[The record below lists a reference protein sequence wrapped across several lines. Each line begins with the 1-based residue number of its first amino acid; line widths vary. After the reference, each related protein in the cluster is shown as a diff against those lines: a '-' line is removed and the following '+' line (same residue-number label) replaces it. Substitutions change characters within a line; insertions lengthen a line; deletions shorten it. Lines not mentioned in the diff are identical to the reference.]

1 MASKPK
7 SASPKKSRLAIM
19 FADIS
24 GSTQLYER
32 LGDAAARGMVQE
44 CLNDMSEVVKNHKGV
59 PVGTIGD
66 EILCTFANV
75 HQAVAAACEM
85 HRLLPGSTNKD
96 DLPSKQGSLS
106 IRVGLHYG
114 SALREA
120 GDIFGDAV
128 NVAARMVAQAKAGQI
143 ITTRVT
149 VEKLPVDLQATTRL
163 IDRAPIKGKKEE
175 MELYEVIWQAD
186 EITRLATG
194 VIGEETPSVKLHV
207 RYHDREIELDRD
219 RPSLT
224 LGRSET
230 ADVCVDETL
239 ASRQHV
245 RFELRHGKY
254 FITDQSTNGTHV
266 RVQGRPDTFLRR
278 ETMLLSGNGMIS
290 LGRPFA
296 ENPAEVVYFTHEP

>member
-32 LGDAAARGMVQE
+32 LGDAAARRMVQE

-59 PVGTIGD
+59 LVGTIGD

-75 HQAVAAACEM
+75 QQAVAAACEM

-114 SALREA
+114 SALRES

-175 MELYEVIWQAD
+175 IELYEVIWQAD

-194 VIGEETPSVKLHV
+194 AIGEETPSAKLRV
-207 RYHDREIELDRD
+207 RYQDREIELDRD

-254 FITDQSTNGTHV
+254 FVIDQSTNGTYV
-266 RVQGRPDTFLRR
+266 RVQSGPDTFLRR

-290 LGRPFA
+290 LGRPLA
-296 ENPAEVVYFTHEP
+296 ENPTEVVYFTHEP

>member
-7 SASPKKSRLAIM
+7 SASPEKLRLAII

-24 GSTQLYER
+24 GRTQLYER
-32 LGDAAARGMVQE
+32 LGDAPARRMVRE

-59 PVGTIGD
+59 LVRPIGD

-75 HQAVAAACEM
+75 QQAVAAACEL
-85 HRLLPGSTNKD
+85 HRLLPGVTKD

-114 SALREA
+114 SVHRES

-143 ITTRVT
+143 ITTRAT
-149 VEKLPVDLQATTRL
+149 VEKLPIDLQAAARL

-175 MELYEVIWQAD
+175 IELYEVIWQVD

-194 VIGEETPSVKLHV
+194 VIGEETPGAKLRV

-254 FITDQSTNGTHV
+254 FVIDQSTNGTYV
-266 RVQGRPDTFLRR
+266 RAQSGPDTFLRR

-290 LGRPFA
+290 LGRPLA
-296 ENPAEVVYFTHEP
+296 ENPTEVVYFTHEP